1 MKFITKL
8 QELLRGKNEGVR
20 FRVSNGSAV
29 KSSEDVTDSPKNK
42 SKFKHKDRKNRSKS
56 ITAET
61 RPGIF
66 TKLRG
71 KTDTEVN
78 PKTPENIDVDVRAEE
93 RLNVCNILIVF
104 QQSEET
110 FITFPENI

>member
-1 MKFITKL
+1 
-8 QELLRGKNEGVR
+8 LRGKNEGVR

-61 RPGIF
+61 RPGVVLF
-66 TKLRG
+66 LLQNG
-71 KTDTEVN
+71 
-78 PKTPENIDVDVRAEE
+78 
-93 RLNVCNILIVF
+93 LLMFLIV
-104 QQSEET
+104 SSTSNE
-110 FITFPENI
+110 IL